1 MKLLIL
7 AGSNRP
13 AGTGA
18 RVSKWVDSV
27 ARQDNRFE
35 DIDLVSVSD
44 LNLPIFNEEFSP
56 KYRHY
61 TGNEYTNPAGKAW
74 AERVAAA
81 DAFIVISPEYNHS
94 VPGGLKNALD
104 WVGTEWAGKP
114 VGLIGYSITPFGG
127 VRAIEHLRQIAP
139 ELGLRPATNHVLISD
154 VENTISKAG
163 EPAAQGLGTALA
175 TMLDEVV
182 HTGASGPATA

>member
-13 AGTGA
+13 AGAGA
-18 RVSKWVDSV
+18 RVSKCVQAAVSKDSRFNEVD
-27 ARQDNRFE
+27 F
-35 DIDLVSVSD
+35 VSVSD
-44 LNLPIFNEEFSP
+44 LNLPVFNEDFSP

-61 TGNEYTNPAGKAW
+61 TGKEYTNAAGKAW
-74 AERVAAA
+74 AERVDAA
-81 DAFIVISPEYNHS
+81 DAFIYISPEYNHS

-127 VRAIEHLRQIAP
+127 VRAVEHLRQIAP
-139 ELGLRPATNHVLISD
+139 ELGLRPTTNYILIGD
-154 VENTISKAG
+154 VANAIGDDGRPVSED
-163 EPAAQGLGTALA
+163 LGTAL
-175 TMLDEVV
+175 TSVLDEL
-182 HTGASGPATA
+182 ATAGAA